1 MIGSGPWRL
10 KEYVANSHI
19 LLEANKPGSTVQSNL
34 PGSTPVT
41 SPYGYF
47 RYKPG
52 KVSVYPEGIL
62 VRVPPDT
69 AFNLLAKVENLM
81 DTHGACSDPHT
92 TLEGL
97 KYVWLDDTLKI
108 NGKSVS
114 LSPKGVDTDTIPIS
128 SLPKGYHEA
137 KIAFKITSPTE
148 MADTWI
154 NATWPI
160 YVTLREDINLDFFVN
175 AKDAVALGKAFGS
188 RPGDPSWNPACDINS
203 DGFVNAKDAVLLGAK
218 FGWGS

>member
-1 MIGSGPWRL
+1 
-10 KEYVANSHI
+10 
-19 LLEANKPGSTVQSNL
+19 
-34 PGSTPVT
+34 
-41 SPYGYF
+41 
-47 RYKPG
+47 
-52 KVSVYPEGIL
+52 
-62 VRVPPDT
+62 
-69 AFNLLAKVENLM
+69 M

-128 SLPKGYHEA
+128 SGILTKGYHEA

-148 MADTWI
+148 LAGMWI

-160 YVTLREDINLDFFVN
+160 YATLKEDLNLDYVVDYLDINP
-175 AKDAVALGKAFGS
+175 ASRAFGS
-188 RPGDPSWNPACDINS
+188 YPGHPRWNPICDLNGDCFIDYLDINPICR
-203 DGFVNAKDAVLLGAK
+203 K
-218 FGWGS
+218 FGWGV